1 MNTKKLIE
9 AMIENEF
16 HKIQEFKE
24 NDDMKNNKEY
34 QDLQDKS
41 FKLFEK
47 LHDGLYKNQIN
58 MLHEY
63 DDDVMYTNIE
73 LMKYYFKQGIIA
85 AFNEL
90 ECLKEYSDIINY

>member
-1 MNTKKLIE
+1 MNTQKLVD
-9 AMIENEF
+9 ALIENEF

-24 NDDMKNNKEY
+24 NNDMKNNKEY
-34 QDLQDKS
+34 QELQDKS

-47 LHDGLYKNQIN
+47 LHGTLNNNQTD

-63 DDDVMYTNIE
+63 DDDVVYANVE
-73 LMKYYFKQGIIA
+73 LTKYYFKQGIIA

-90 ECLKEYSDIINY
+90 KCLEGLEVIW